1 LVLVMSPVFLALRA
15 HDALLVWVV
24 LVTGLYLLTGG
35 YKIGLLIRGELASIR
50 FTPPAPVEGDDLPLY
65 SVLVPL
71 YREGRILPT
80 LLEHLEQL
88 DYPTDR
94 LQILLLIEADD
105 EETRRAAGEYCLPAH
120 VRAVIMPPGQPRTKP
135 RALNVGLHHADGEFL
150 VIYDAE
156 DRPESDQLRK
166 AVASFRLLPADV
178 ACLQARLNFY
188 NRKQSLLTRLFAVD
202 YACWYDQFLPG
213 LTDAGLARP
222 GGFIALGGTS
232 NHFRVSALK
241 DLGGWDPYNVTED
254 CDLGAR
260 LGRARLR
267 VGLIDSVTWEEAV
280 PHVRPWIKQRSRW
293 VKGYLQTYLVH
304 MRRPWQLWRE
314 LGPRGFA
321 DFQMLVGGSSL
332 ILLLNPLMWALTA
345 IYIAGNA
352 ATGRFIE
359 GLFPAWLYYPSLLSF
374 VVGNFVLFY
383 SYAYVCVRRD
393 YTGLT
398 RCALL
403 APLYWILM
411 SMGAW
416 VGLISLIRDPF
427 YWAKTEH
434 GVSLADTSAGIPTAV
449 EPAPNRRTHEET
461 RPQVEGAVT

>member
-1 LVLVMSPVFLALRA
+1 M
-15 HDALLVWVV
+15 
-24 LVTGLYLLTGG
+24 
-35 YKIGLLIRGELASIR
+35 
-50 FTPPAPVEGDDLPLY
+50 
-65 SVLVPL
+65 
-71 YREGRILPT
+71 
-80 LLEHLEQL
+80 
-88 DYPTDR
+88 
-94 LQILLLIEADD
+94 
-105 EETRRAAGEYCLPAH
+105 
-120 VRAVIMPPGQPRTKP
+120 
-135 RALNVGLHHADGEFL
+135 
-150 VIYDAE
+150 
-156 DRPESDQLRK
+156 
-166 AVASFRLLPADV
+166 
-178 ACLQARLNFY
+178 
-188 NRKQSLLTRLFAVD
+188 
-202 YACWYDQFLPG
+202 
-213 LTDAGLARP
+213 
-222 GGFIALGGTS
+222 
-232 NHFRVSALK
+232 
-241 DLGGWDPYNVTED
+241 
-254 CDLGAR
+254 
-260 LGRARLR
+260 
-267 VGLIDSVTWEEAV
+267 
-280 PHVRPWIKQRSRW
+280 
-293 VKGYLQTYLVH
+293 KGYLQTYLVH

-449 EPAPNRRTHEET
+449 EPALFR
-461 RPQVEGAVT
+461 